1 MTPKE
6 FRASV
11 NAEINAWATAN
22 FPTIPV
28 IYENGPVPD
37 EDTIGP
43 IWLDVEV
50 RWYGAHNA
58 TLGVTPRVR
67 HSGAVSVNC
76 FYRNG
81 EGTDQPDSI
90 IDSLSDHLQNRRL
103 SAGVLEAA
111 QKTVPTNLRGW
122 YKTGTL
128 IPFLLG

>member
-1 MTPKE
+1 VTPKE
-6 FRASV
+6 FRAAV
-11 NAEINAWATAN
+11 NNEINAWATSN

-37 EDTIGP
+37 EDAIGP

-58 TLGVTPRVR
+58 TLGVMPRVR
-67 HSGAVSVNC
+67 HSGAVSVSC
-76 FYRNG
+76 LHRGG
-81 EGTDQPDSI
+81 EGTDQPDTL
-90 IDSLSDHLQNRRL
+90 IDSISTYLQNRRL
-103 SAGVLEAA
+103 SAGVTEAA
-111 QKTVPTNLRGW
+111 QRTVPTSLRGW